1 MVPRVTMNEHIFL
14 CNTHSRDATGYL
26 FPDSVHVGFGNHTAV
41 LRLQSLYVGGTSEPE
56 ELESLMPMCPHRGP
70 KTSFL
75 QLSLYPVVQ
84 GYPGNSRWAA
94 FGSVKKKSLP
104 LRTSENLVKCPG
116 FAPVPWNYV
125 LLNTDSHR
133 HCINH
138 VHMPSTC

>member
-14 CNTHSRDATGYL
+14 CNTHSRDANGYL
-26 FPDSVHVGFGNHTAV
+26 CPASVHVGFGNHAAV
-41 LRLQSLYVGGTSEPE
+41 LRLQSLYVGRTSEPE

-94 FGSVKKKSLP
+94 FGSVKMSLP
-104 LRTSENLVKCPG
+104 LHTSENLVKCPG
-116 FAPVPWNYV
+116 FAPVPRNYV

-133 HCINH
+133 HCKNH
-138 VHMPSTC
+138 VHVLSTC